1 MWLQLL
7 ASYCSGDK
15 KGKIYKELSLLKIEK
30 LRCLF
35 HCYSDT
41 ESACNCSM
49 ESHMKI
55 RRQSSYKKGIESLAQ
70 TQIF

>member
-1 MWLQLL
+1 MVTVACFLLQWRQE
-7 ASYCSGDK
+7 
-15 KGKIYKELSLLKIEK
+15 GKNIQRVISFKIEK